1 MTSPEIY
8 VIVRLETKN
17 NCFTERALYHEE
29 DVPVE
34 KIEHRLEDQD
44 LVCPKYSGKLIE
56 IGKEAVNKLKII
68 PVQVVMGKYPKRLA
82 KVCVAKSSD
91 LSEKTMASSEQLP
104 ERRTAENLK

>member
-34 KIEHRLEDQD
+34 KLEHRLEDQD

-68 PVQVVMGKYPKRLA
+68 PVQVVMGKYPKRPPKSVLRKA
-82 KVCVAKSSD
+82 LTYLKRTASSD
-91 LSEKTMASSEQLP
+91 QLP
-104 ERRTAENLK
+104 ERRKAENLK

>member
-8 VIVRLETKN
+8 VIVRLEAKN

-56 IGKEAVNKLKII
+56 I
-68 PVQVVMGKYPKRLA
+68 
-82 KVCVAKSSD
+82 C
-91 LSEKTMASSEQLP
+91 
-104 ERRTAENLK
+104 

>member
-1 MTSPEIY
+1 MNDKPGNICYSTFRDQEQLLY
-8 VIVRLETKN
+8 RKGIVP
-17 NCFTERALYHEE
+17 
-29 DVPVE
+29 VPVE